1 MPIDTIDATLTAD
14 NLFAAGTIVL
24 ALGLVL
30 AGSLH
35 INNLNKVHKLMG
47 VLQKKT
53 VSKSL
58 LYKEMTVAQGSNFT
72 ALALASWIMLFV
84 AIAFLYMLVPTFLP
98 VSYMEIA
105 ELASNSMGFAIFGL
119 SIALLVAII
128 ILFVDKL
135 PEDIREFKLTELY
148 SFYSISKAMKKM
160 IGLTTILLSF
170 SVIFSAYLGTIYPN
184 RSAVVELISLLLI
197 IVSAAILILPIYKE
211 AWEARR

>member
-1 MPIDTIDATLTAD
+1 MSIDTALTAD

-24 ALGLVL
+24 AIGLVL
-30 AGSLH
+30 AGALH

-98 VSYMEIA
+98 VSYMKIA

-119 SIALLVAII
+119 SMGLLVAII

-135 PEDIREFKLTELY
+135 PEDLREFKLTELY
-148 SFYSISKAMKKM
+148 SFYSISKAIKKM

-170 SVIFSAYLGTIYPN
+170 SVILSAYLGTIYPN
-184 RSAVVELISLLLI
+184 RSVVVELISLLLL
-197 IVSAAILILPIYKE
+197 IVSAAILIMPIYKE

>member
-1 MPIDTIDATLTAD
+1 MPINAIDAALTAD

-24 ALGLVL
+24 AIGLVL
-30 AGSLH
+30 AGALH

-47 VLQKKT
+47 VLQKKI
-53 VSKSL
+53 VSKSH

-84 AIAFLYMLVPTFLP
+84 GIAYLYILVPTFLP
-98 VSYMEIA
+98 VSYMEIS

-135 PEDIREFKLTELY
+135 PENIREFKLTELY
-148 SFYSISKAMKKM
+148 SFYSISKATKKM

-170 SVIFSAYLGTIYPN
+170 SVVLSAYLGTIYPN
-184 RSAVVELISLLLI
+184 RSAVVESISLLLI
-197 IVSAAILILPIYKE
+197 IVSAAILTMPIYKE

>member
-1 MPIDTIDATLTAD
+1 MPIDTALTAD

-24 ALGLVL
+24 ATGLVL
-30 AGSLH
+30 AGVLH
-35 INNLNKVHKLMG
+35 INNLTKVHKLMG

-148 SFYSISKAMKKM
+148 SFYSISKAMKKI

-170 SVIFSAYLGTIYPN
+170 SVILSAYLGTIYPN
-184 RSAVVELISLLLI
+184 RSAVVEIISLLLL
-197 IVSAAILILPIYKE
+197 IVSAAILIMPIYKE